1 MNMSNSNIK
10 SNRPSPEMDRTTLHS
25 VVVTSK
31 NDMDTGEQVL
41 ERIREVVDAKE
52 GWVKVETV
60 RKAKD
65 MCICVFFSVLN
76 GVLKF
81 HSDEKVKRVLK
92 NQNREVFGDPN
103 DELNR
108 MEVKCRKRTRNPH
121 AQKLHTNVHVTQ
133 YTLT

>member
-1 MNMSNSNIK
+1 M
-10 SNRPSPEMDRTTLHS
+10 
-25 VVVTSK
+25 VTSK

-52 GWVKVETV
+52 GWMKVETV

-81 HSDEKVKRVLK
+81 HSDEKVKRVLRD
-92 NQNREVFGDPN
+92 QNRKVFGDLN
-103 DELNR
+103 DELNI
-108 MEVKCRKRTRNPH
+108 MEVKYRNKTRNPH
-121 AQKLHTNVHVTQ
+121 SQKPHTYVHVAQ